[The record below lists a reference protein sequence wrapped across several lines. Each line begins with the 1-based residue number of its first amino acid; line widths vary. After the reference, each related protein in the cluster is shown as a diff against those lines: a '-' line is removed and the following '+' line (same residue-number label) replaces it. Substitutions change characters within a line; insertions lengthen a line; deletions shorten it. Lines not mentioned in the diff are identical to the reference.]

1 MMNEVLQANIFF
13 FIASV
18 ATVVFCL
25 FVCLILYH
33 VYKIARSVRHI
44 VERIEAGSELIAED
58 VAFVRSFMKGGLARV
73 LGLFAPTARTRARR
87 GRKEAQESPTDNEEE
102 L

>member
-1 MMNEVLQANIFF
+1 MLHANIFF

-25 FVCLILYH
+25 FVCFILYH
-33 VYKIARSVRHI
+33 VYKIARSVRRI

-58 VAFVRSFMKGGLARV
+58 VAFARSFMKGGLARI
-73 LGLFAPTARTRARR
+73 LGLFAPVARSRTRRT
-87 GRKEAQESPTDNEEE
+87 RKEADEEATDEGE
-102 L
+102 

>member
-1 MMNEVLQANIFF
+1 MNEVLHANIFF

-25 FVCLILYH
+25 FVCFILYH
-33 VYKIARSVRHI
+33 VYKIARSVRRM

-58 VAFVRSFMKGGLARV
+58 VAFVRNFMKGGLARII
-73 LGLFAPTARTRARR
+73 GIFAPTTRSRARR
-87 GRKEAQESPTDNEEE
+87 SRRESNEDETDDDER
-102 L
+102 